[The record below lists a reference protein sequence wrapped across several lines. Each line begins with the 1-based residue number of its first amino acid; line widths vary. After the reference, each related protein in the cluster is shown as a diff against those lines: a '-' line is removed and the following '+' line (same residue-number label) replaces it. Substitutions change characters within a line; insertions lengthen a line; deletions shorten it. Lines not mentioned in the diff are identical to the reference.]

1 MSGLSHPDT
10 ATDLIDLERYPLNDL
25 DSETGRS
32 LVDQCRRSLQVKGA
46 AKLDGFLRPDAI
58 AQLID
63 EANALALQAF
73 RNEDTH
79 NVYFTEIDEGLPTT
93 DAPRKLQRSAQETIA
108 YDQIPADAGVRRL
121 YEWDGLLAFVG
132 AALGKDRIYR
142 NADPLGALNVVYYAE
157 GDELGWH
164 FDDAEFAVTL
174 MLQPAERG
182 GDFEYIPHIR
192 NEQDENYAAVASML
206 DGDRGDVSVSPS
218 SAGALAFFRGHHSIH
233 RVTPV
238 VGNILRTNAV
248 LSYANRP
255 DERLNPHTQTL
266 FYGRTG

>member
-1 MSGLSHPDT
+1 MSGPGYAAT
-10 ATDLIDLERYPLNDL
+10 GTDLIDIDRYPLNDL

-32 LVDQCRRSLQVKGA
+32 LVERCQRSLQVKGA

-58 AQLID
+58 AQLIG
-63 EANALALQAF
+63 EANALASQAF

-79 NVYFTEIDEGLPTT
+79 NVYFTEIDERLPAT
-93 DAPRKLQRSAQETIA
+93 DARRKLQRSAQETIA
-108 YDQIPADAGVRRL
+108 YDQIPADAGIRRL
-121 YEWDGLLAFVG
+121 YEWDGLLAFVC
-132 AALGKDRIYR
+132 AALGKDRLYR
-142 NADPLGALNVVYYAE
+142 NADPLGALNVIYYAE

-164 FDDAEFAVTL
+164 FDDAEFVVTL
-174 MLQPAERG
+174 MLQPAQHG
-182 GDFEYIPHIR
+182 GDFEYVPHIR
-192 NEQDENYAAVASML
+192 NARDENYPAVAQLL
-206 DGDRGDVSVSPS
+206 DGDRDDVIVSPS

-238 VGNILRTNAV
+238 FGNILRTNAV

-255 DERLNPHTQTL
+255 DERLSPHTQTL